1 MNDYHKS
8 CKPKNSTEY
17 VLSSYHN
24 LIDNLRNYGCNLSN
38 YMTTTLDKS
47 QNQLHEE
54 FFFKSDLA
62 RLRFFF
68 FFGRCNTEL
77 KHCKIEICML
87 YNDSNFKS
95 SAHISD
101 TPHETLILAEMILN
115 NSSLQLID
123 NGKHTDTCLDVVT
136 EISKKLL
143 RITIQYF
150 NRAV

>member
-1 MNDYHKS
+1 
-8 CKPKNSTEY
+8 
-17 VLSSYHN
+17 
-24 LIDNLRNYGCNLSN
+24 
-38 YMTTTLDKS
+38 
-47 QNQLHEE
+47 
-54 FFFKSDLA
+54 
-62 RLRFFF
+62 
-68 FFGRCNTEL
+68 
-77 KHCKIEICML
+77 ML

-150 NRAV
+150 TRAV